1 MPVPAA
7 ESPSPPTPVDR
18 STSHAAK
25 VYTIGDL
32 ARELDITTR
41 TIRYYEERGLLSP
54 QRSDNTQQRLY
65 TPRDRV
71 RLKLLLRAKGL
82 GFALEDIRELFE
94 IYDATHDE
102 ARQGV
107 RLREMIVER
116 LGQVERQ
123 LRDLTDLRDELRD
136 ALDQVGRQLGASGDG
151 ASGRE
156 GRA

>member
-1 MPVPAA
+1 MPTSAA
-7 ESPSPPTPVDR
+7 DSLSKSSPNGSHPPSP
-18 STSHAAK
+18 AK

-32 ARELDITTR
+32 AREFDVTTR
-41 TIRYYEERGLLSP
+41 TIRYYEEQGLLSP
-54 QRSDNTQQRLY
+54 QRTDNTQQRLY

-94 IYDATHDE
+94 IYDATHD
-102 ARQGV
+102 ATRQGA
-107 RLREMIVER
+107 RLREMTVER

-136 ALDQVGRQLGASGDG
+136 ALDQVDQQLSATQGKG
-151 ASGRE
+151 